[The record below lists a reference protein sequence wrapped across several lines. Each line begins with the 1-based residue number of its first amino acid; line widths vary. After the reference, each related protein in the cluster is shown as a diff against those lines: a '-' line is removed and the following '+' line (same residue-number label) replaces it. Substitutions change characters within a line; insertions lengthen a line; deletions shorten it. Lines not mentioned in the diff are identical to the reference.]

1 MMIKAAQDG
10 RPATGA
16 EQTRLALIR
25 AGLSHFGRF
34 GFEGATTRDIAA
46 EAGANIGSIAYHFG
60 GKEGL
65 LLACAR
71 HLVDTLRE
79 LAGPALAAAADPSTL
94 TPDSALAVLETVLR
108 RMTNFI
114 VARPEAGEFVTFV
127 LRELNRPTIAFDTV
141 YSGAFEPVHVRLCAL
156 WAAATGDQPD
166 SEAAKLGVF
175 TMIGQVVYFRIGRE
189 AVLRRMDWP
198 SIGDSEAGRIADVAL
213 GNLRSMVAARRE
225 GRL

>member
-1 MMIKAAQDG
+1 MMTRATQSK
-10 RPATGA
+10 PATAGA

-79 LAGPALAAAADPSTL
+79 LAGPALAAAADPRTL

-127 LRELNRPTIAFDTV
+127 LRELNRPTIAFDTI
-141 YSGAFEPVHVRLCAL
+141 YSGAFEPVHIRLCAL
-156 WAAATGDQPD
+156 WAAATGEEPG
-166 SEAAKLGVF
+166 SEATKLGVF

-213 GNLRSMVAARRE
+213 SNLRSMVSARRE
-225 GRL
+225 GSL